1 MMLTTRDVVKFWVP
15 LSLTWLMM
23 AIEGPILTSVIA
35 RMTNAEVNLAA
46 YGVALALAM
55 LIESPVIQLLST
67 SVALARDRRS
77 MHTLRRFTRRVN
89 IAVTIGMVVVTLPWV
104 YDVVANG
111 ILQLPKE
118 VSALMRDALVVLIP
132 WPAAIGYRR
141 FYQGLM
147 IRNGNTRLVAY
158 GTVVRLLT
166 MMGAAWMLV
175 AYSGLNGVVIG
186 AAGLTVGVICEAI
199 ATRIMCRDVLKT
211 YEEMP
216 DSDVVL
222 TNDDIRQFWMP
233 LALTSL
239 IGFVVTPMLTFFM
252 GRAPLTLTSL
262 AVLPVVDSLVFIFR
276 SFGFSYQEVGVAL
289 IGDRFQNYEV
299 VRRVGVRIVIVTT
312 AVLALIATTPLLTMI
327 YVHIYGLR
335 PDLAEF
341 ARVPTYVLMSLPFIA
356 VAYSLYRSAL
366 ITARQ
371 NVKVT
376 ISTMMEVG
384 GIAGT
389 MIMLVGMTELNGALA
404 AALSMAAGRSFS
416 TLYLRWNARRLVVSM
431 RS

>member
-1 MMLTTRDVVKFWVP
+1 MLTTRDVVRFWVP

-35 RMTNAEVNLAA
+35 RLPDDELNLAA

-89 IAVTIGMVVVTLPWV
+89 IGVTIGMIVVTLPWV
-104 YDVVANG
+104 YDVIANG
-111 ILQLPKE
+111 ILQLPAE
-118 VSALMRDALVVLIP
+118 VSAVMRPALIVLIP

-147 IRNGNTRLVAY
+147 IRNGKTRLVAY

-166 MMGAAWMLV
+166 MMGAAWALL
-175 AYSGLNGVVIG
+175 GLGTLDGVVIG

-199 ATRIMCRDVLKT
+199 ATRIMCSEVLKS

-222 TNDDIRQFWMP
+222 TNDDIWQFWMP

-239 IGFVVTPMLTFFM
+239 IGFIVTPMLTFFM
-252 GRAPLTLTSL
+252 VRAPLTLTSL

-312 AVLALIATTPLLTMI
+312 ALLAVIATTPLLSMI
-327 YVHIYGLR
+327 YVNIYGLR

-376 ISTMMEVG
+376 ISTMLEVG
-384 GIAGT
+384 GIACT
-389 MIMLVGMTELNGALA
+389 MILLVGVTNLNGALA

-416 TLYLRWNARRLVVSM
+416 TLYLRWNARQLAAAM
-431 RS
+431 K

>member
-1 MMLTTRDVVKFWVP
+1 
-15 LSLTWLMM
+15 MM

-211 YEEMP
+211 YE
-216 DSDVVL
+216 L
-222 TNDDIRQFWMP
+222 TPAQCRK
-233 LALTSL
+233 
-239 IGFVVTPMLTFFM
+239 VK
-252 GRAPLTLTSL
+252 
-262 AVLPVVDSLVFIFR
+262 
-276 SFGFSYQEVGVAL
+276 EVG
-289 IGDRFQNYEV
+289 QE
-299 VRRVGVRIVIVTT
+299 
-312 AVLALIATTPLLTMI
+312 
-327 YVHIYGLR
+327 
-335 PDLAEF
+335 
-341 ARVPTYVLMSLPFIA
+341 
-356 VAYSLYRSAL
+356 
-366 ITARQ
+366 
-371 NVKVT
+371 
-376 ISTMMEVG
+376 
-384 GIAGT
+384 
-389 MIMLVGMTELNGALA
+389 
-404 AALSMAAGRSFS
+404 
-416 TLYLRWNARRLVVSM
+416 
-431 RS
+431 

>member
-1 MMLTTRDVVKFWVP
+1 
-15 LSLTWLMM
+15 MM

-35 RMTNAEVNLAA
+35 RMADAEVNLAA

-89 IAVTIGMVVVTLPWV
+89 IAVTAGMVVVTLPWV

-111 ILQLPKE
+111 VLQLPLE
-118 VSALMRDALVVLIP
+118 VSALMREALVMLIP

-147 IRNGNTRLVAY
+147 IRNGKTRLVAY
-158 GTVVRLLT
+158 GTVVRMLT
-166 MMGAAWMLV
+166 MMGAAWLFSSFTPLV
-175 AYSGLNGVVIG
+175 GVVVG
-186 AAGLTVGVICEAI
+186 AASLTVGVICEAI
-199 ATRIMCRDVLKT
+199 ATRIMCSDVLKT

-216 DSDVVL
+216 DGDIVL

-239 IGFVVTPMLTFFM
+239 IGFIVTPMLTFFM
-252 GRAPLTLTSL
+252 GRAPMTLTSL

-312 AVLALIATTPLLTMI
+312 TILAVIATTPLLSMI

-376 ISTMMEVG
+376 ISTMLEVG
-384 GIAGT
+384 GIAVT
-389 MIMLVGMTELNGALA
+389 MIILVGATNLHGALS
-404 AALSMAAGRSFS
+404 AALAMAAGRSFS
-416 TLYLRWNARRLVVSM
+416 TLYLRFNARALVRRMTSEGA
-431 RS
+431 